1 MDQEAIRLAVEA
13 FKEEQIDLVVT
24 VPEEPTHTLILAVKE
39 DPYFRTI
46 TAPSEGCAIVMCA
59 AASLSGRRCVFITGI
74 AGLLVG
80 AWALSQMGPTF
91 SVPLFIM
98 AAYRGDVGDRS
109 GIPGTMLDTFRQVGE
124 PVLNGLRISY
134 RIVDEKR
141 KFKRMI
147 RDTHYASVQNDTPFV
162 LLLTGEVL
170 W

>member
-1 MDQEAIRLAVEA
+1 MDQEAIQLTIEA
-13 FKEEQIDLVVT
+13 FKAEKIDLVVT
-24 VPEEPTHTLILAVKE
+24 VPEEPTHTLILALKE

-46 TAPSEGCAIVMCA
+46 TAPSEGCAIVACA
-59 AASLSGRRCVFITGI
+59 AATLGGRRCVFITGI

-91 SVPLFIM
+91 SVPVFIM
-98 AAYRGDVGDRS
+98 ASYRGDVGDRS
-109 GIPGTMLDTFRQVGE
+109 GIPGTILDTFRQVGE

-141 KFKRMI
+141 KLKRMVQ
-147 RDTHYASVQNDTPFV
+147 DTHFASQQYDTPFV